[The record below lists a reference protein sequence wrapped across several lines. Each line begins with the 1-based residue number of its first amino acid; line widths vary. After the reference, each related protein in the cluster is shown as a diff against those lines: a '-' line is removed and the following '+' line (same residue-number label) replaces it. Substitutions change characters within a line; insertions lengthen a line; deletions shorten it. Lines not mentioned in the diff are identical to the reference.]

1 MNLKKRKKKPTN
13 ISKTQVS
20 NSITN
25 TKKKKRVSY
34 LACPK
39 KSKETQEDRKIIKKL
54 KDTEIRHWKMAECQ
68 SFLSLAL
75 RRNKETEGEDTKY
88 MTKVLYFQY

>member
-1 MNLKKRKKKPTN
+1 MKFEDRVVYIRPGCLKKRGKKPIN

-39 KSKETQEDRKIIKKL
+39 RSKKKQEDRKIVKKL
-54 KDTEIRHWKMAECQ
+54 KDSEIRH
-68 SFLSLAL
+68 
-75 RRNKETEGEDTKY
+75 
-88 MTKVLYFQY
+88 